1 MLTHLYQGYNGEPHL
16 SFAVHLT
23 QVIHTSQ
30 LAEKCGVLGCFSQ
43 LCCLPGKSRA
53 ALKPPTAA
61 TSLKVDCAD
70 NVLESLGAVS
80 SRSWCNHFHEAV
92 TRRIC
97 VP

>member
-30 LAEKCGVLGCFSQ
+30 LADKCGVLGCFSQ

-53 ALKPPTAA
+53 ALKLPTAA
-61 TSLKVDCAD
+61 TSLKVD
-70 NVLESLGAVS
+70 
-80 SRSWCNHFHEAV
+80 
-92 TRRIC
+92 
-97 VP
+97 